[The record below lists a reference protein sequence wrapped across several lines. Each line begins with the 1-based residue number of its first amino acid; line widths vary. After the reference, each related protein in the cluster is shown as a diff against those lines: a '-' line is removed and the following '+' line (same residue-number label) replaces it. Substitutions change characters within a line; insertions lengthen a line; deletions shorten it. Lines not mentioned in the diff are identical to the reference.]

1 MSSEKAGCADNQQA
15 SSGIISDEYL
25 TGFTEGEGCFYVGF
39 SKRDDLP
46 LGWQVI
52 TEFHLSQNPGG
63 KNILE
68 AFKKRLGCGYLKLN
82 HPKSQKDKTW
92 VLIIKDRRNIREKL
106 IPFFQRHPLHS
117 QKAKEYTV
125 FKEVLE
131 AVGLKEHLNP
141 DGLKRIVE
149 KVFQLPRNT
158 KKRYSKEDIL
168 SAASET
174 IRQRSER
181 IKI

>member
-1 MSSEKAGCADNQQA
+1 MASENARCADNQQA

-39 SKRDDLP
+39 SKRNDLP

-68 AFKKRLGCGYLKLN
+68 AFQKRLGCGYLKLN
-82 HPKSQKDKTW
+82 HPKSEKDKTW
-92 VLIIKDRRNIREKL
+92 VLIIKDRKDLQEKL
-106 IPFFQRHPLHS
+106 IPFFKKHSLYS
-117 QKAKEYTV
+117 QKAEEYLV
-125 FKEVLE
+125 FKQVLDTIK
-131 AVGLKEHLNP
+131 LKEHLNLN
-141 DGLKRIVE
+141 GFKKIVDL
-149 KVFQLPRNT
+149 VFQLPRNT
-158 KKRYSKEDIL
+158 KKRYSKENIL